1 MGLSKLSL
9 RAKLIIGFTVL
20 NILILSTSV
29 FSVLTTNSNIDAS
42 YNVSMIL
49 GKSYNR
55 VMNTQKALEKFDVYT
70 IEFLTDDSNRIS
82 NEEFMKVS
90 SEMIEEIAKVTN
102 TMNEKIIGV
111 LPSSDVYKNNIL
123 KAKVDVSEFSKYFKS
138 TIVDLIHQN
147 KKDKALD
154 LYLKDVNPKFR
165 NCKVLFEHLIDEQ
178 VSLSTQIVQKNSSK
192 TPMYISIAIAII
204 AILIGLIITTNLT
217 SYIKNNFAVLI
228 DAMKKMAH
236 GKFNFKIDNHAKDE
250 FGAVFES
257 SIEMRRKLGGS
268 ISDVVNSYRELGG
281 QLETINGQVMQI
293 ADAISEAESRSM
305 TVSAASDEMV
315 STTGDIAKNCE
326 SAAQHSNQTQEIT
339 KQGVDEIE
347 IVIAQIRNQADKTR
361 RDADLIKELVD
372 QSNKIGSIVQTIE
385 DIASQ
390 TNLLALN
397 AAIEAA
403 RAGEAGKGFAVVA
416 DEVRSLASRTGS
428 STQEIIKMVG
438 QIQNDANTANE
449 SMIASLENMNTLA
462 TRTGAVS
469 DLLNNVS
476 AQVSDVN
483 GQITQ
488 IATAAEQ
495 QTTATAE
502 ISTNMQDITASA
514 QSLAAKV
521 QEAQENVTKS
531 VNELHNL
538 VLQVR
543 DLKV

>member
-1 MGLSKLSL
+1 MNMLSKLSVKS
-9 RAKLIIGFTVL
+9 KLLLGFATIIIFT
-20 NILILSTSV
+20 ILISV
-29 FSVLTTNSNIDAS
+29 ISLRQLFATN
-42 YNVSMIL
+42 NVIIQVDDIL
-49 GKSYNR
+49 GSR
-55 VMNTQKALEKFDVYT
+55 HARTH
-70 IEFLTDDSNRIS
+70 RIS
-82 NEEFMKVS
+82 QAMIAADAISFALQKNPESYDPAVHDEQIKAAAQKLMEYCGALKGQTNPQATADMKEGS
-90 SEMIEEIAKVTN
+90 KIYTEHSTGDFIAN
-102 TMNEKIIGV
+102 
-111 LPSSDVYKNNIL
+111 L
-123 KAKVDVSEFSKYFKS
+123 
-138 TIVDLIHQN
+138 
-147 KKDKALD
+147 KDKD
-154 LYLKDVNPKFR
+154 FNQVRKIYDTYLAPNFDRVT
-165 NCKVLFEHLIDEQ
+165 HAADEISGRQ
-178 VSLSTQIVQKNSSK
+178 IELAKQSVESIAST
-192 TPMYISIAIAII
+192 TPIIIILVTACIAIAIAVII
-204 AILIGLIITTNLT
+204 ALALSNSIINALKIAMQGADTIASGDLTHEIKTTSSDEIGVLLKRLEAMRSKWQGLVAT
-217 SYIKNNFAVLI
+217 IKQAAVDVENN
-228 DAMKKMAH
+228 M
-236 GKFNFKIDNHAKDE
+236 N
-250 FGAVFES
+250 
-257 SIEMRRKLGGS
+257 
-268 ISDVVNSYRELGG
+268 
-281 QLETINGQVMQI
+281 TINNI
-293 ADAISEAESRSM
+293 TAEINESAQSTQNRAL
-305 TVSAASDEMV
+305 TVAAASDEMV

-326 SAAQHSNQTQEIT
+326 SAAASANTSNQTT
-339 KQGVDEIE
+339 NQGVNEVESTINAIHDQVE
-347 IVIAQIRNQADKTR
+347 RSRT
-361 RDADLIKELVD
+361 DAEHIKALVD
-372 QSNKIGSIVQTIE
+372 QSQKIGTIVQTIE

-483 GQITQ
+483 SQITQ

-514 QSLAAKV
+514 QNLAAKV
-521 QEAQENVTKS
+521 QEAQASVTKS
-531 VNELHNL
+531 VQEMHNL

>member
-1 MGLSKLSL
+1 MRSKWQGLVGTIKQ
-9 RAKLIIGFTVL
+9 AAVDVE
-20 NILILSTSV
+20 N
-29 FSVLTTNSNIDAS
+29 N
-42 YNVSMIL
+42 
-49 GKSYNR
+49 
-55 VMNTQKALEKFDVYT
+55 MNT
-70 IEFLTDDSNRIS
+70 I
-82 NEEFMKVS
+82 
-90 SEMIEEIAKVTN
+90 
-102 TMNEKIIGV
+102 
-111 LPSSDVYKNNIL
+111 NNIT
-123 KAKVDVSEFSKYFKS
+123 AEINESA
-138 TIVDLIHQN
+138 Q
-147 KKDKALD
+147 
-154 LYLKDVNPKFR
+154 
-165 NCKVLFEHLIDEQ
+165 
-178 VSLSTQIVQKNSSK
+178 STQNR
-192 TPMYISIAIAII
+192 A
-204 AILIGLIITTNLT
+204 LT
-217 SYIKNNFAVLI
+217 VA
-228 DAMKKMAH
+228 
-236 GKFNFKIDNHAKDE
+236 
-250 FGAVFES
+250 
-257 SIEMRRKLGGS
+257 
-268 ISDVVNSYRELGG
+268 
-281 QLETINGQVMQI
+281 
-293 ADAISEAESRSM
+293 
-305 TVSAASDEMV
+305 AASDEMV

-326 SAAQHSNQTQEIT
+326 SAAASANTSNQTT
-339 KQGVDEIE
+339 NQGVNEVESTINAIHDQVE
-347 IVIAQIRNQADKTR
+347 RSRT
-361 RDADLIKELVD
+361 DAEHIKALVD
-372 QSNKIGSIVQTIE
+372 QSQKIGTIVQTIE

-483 GQITQ
+483 SQITQ

-514 QSLAAKV
+514 QNLAAKV
-521 QEAQENVTKS
+521 QEAQESVTKS
-531 VNELHNL
+531 VHEMHNL

>member
-1 MGLSKLSL
+1 MNMLSKLSVKS
-9 RAKLIIGFTVL
+9 KLLLGFATIIIFT
-20 NILILSTSV
+20 ILISVISLKQLFASNDVIVDVNDILGARHARSHNVSTAMIEADAISFALQKTPESYDPAVHDEQIRAASQKLFDVTSV
-29 FSVLTTNSNIDAS
+29 LKGQSDPQATADMKEGAKIYTEHQTTDFIAALKAKDNDKVRNIYDVWLAP
-42 YNVSMIL
+42 NFD
-49 GKSYNR
+49 R
-55 VMNTQKALEKFDVYT
+55 VTHAADKISSKQIAL
-70 IEFLTDDSNRIS
+70 
-82 NEEFMKVS
+82 
-90 SEMIEEIAKVTN
+90 A
-102 TMNEKIIGV
+102 
-111 LPSSDVYKNNIL
+111 
-123 KAKVDVSEFSKYFKS
+123 KAKVDSIAS
-138 TIVDLIHQN
+138 TTPIIVILVT
-147 KKDKALD
+147 A
-154 LYLKDVNPKFR
+154 
-165 NCKVLFEHLIDEQ
+165 C
-178 VSLSTQIVQKNSSK
+178 
-192 TPMYISIAIAII
+192 ISIAIAMII
-204 AILIGLIITTNLT
+204 ALTLSNSIINAL
-217 SYIKNNFAVLI
+217 KV
-228 DAMKKMAH
+228 AMKGA
-236 GKFNFKIDNHAKDE
+236 DE
-250 FGAVFES
+250 IGTLLGRLEAMRSKWQGLVGTIKQAAV
-257 SIEMRRKLGGS
+257 
-268 ISDVVNSYRELGG
+268 DVENNMN
-281 QLETINGQVMQI
+281 TINNI
-293 ADAISEAESRSM
+293 TAEINESAQSTQNRAL
-305 TVSAASDEMV
+305 TVAAASDEMV

-326 SAAQHSNQTQEIT
+326 SAAASANTSNQTT
-339 KQGVDEIE
+339 NQGVNEVESTINAIHDQVE
-347 IVIAQIRNQADKTR
+347 RSRT
-361 RDADLIKELVD
+361 DAEHIKALVD
-372 QSNKIGSIVQTIE
+372 QSQKIGTIVQTIE

-483 GQITQ
+483 SQITQ

-514 QSLAAKV
+514 QNLAAKV
-521 QEAQENVTKS
+521 QEAQESVTKS
-531 VNELHNL
+531 VHEMHNL